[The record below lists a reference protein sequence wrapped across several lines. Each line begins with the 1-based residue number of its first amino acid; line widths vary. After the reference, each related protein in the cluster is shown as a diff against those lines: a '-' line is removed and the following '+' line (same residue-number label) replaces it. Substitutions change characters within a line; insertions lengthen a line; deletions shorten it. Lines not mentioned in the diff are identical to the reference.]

1 NPGNIPFGI
10 GSIYEPLSGP
20 DGTNAR
26 KAVALP
32 SSQREGFSN
41 PLSISTRWLYTW
53 TFPATEAEASYNRIN
68 SNNAVPPGYGFTM
81 KGVDEE
87 NHERLY
93 EFRGRPNSGTFSV
106 PVEGPDGDNQRMV
119 LAGNPYPSV
128 LDLNWLFHDTPNHN
142 LVAFYFYDEDRTV
155 KSHLYREKPYGF
167 ATLTPGAYDAGTSEL
182 GNYTAATFYIWNAAG
197 SHSNNGPTSNSG
209 KTATRFAPI
218 GQGILFA
225 GISGSGTVEI

>member
-1 NPGNIPFGI
+1 SYVYVKNQILYVKEKIHLTQNPSEDKKASIYLRDNGQLIQSGEGSTNSGNGFLSVIQKTDPTNAYAYYYWASPVGNSEAMGGNPGNIPFGI

-106 PVEGPDGDNQRMV
+106 PVEGP
-119 LAGNPYPSV
+119 
-128 LDLNWLFHDTPNHN
+128 
-142 LVAFYFYDEDRTV
+142 
-155 KSHLYREKPYGF
+155 
-167 ATLTPGAYDAGTSEL
+167 
-182 GNYTAATFYIWNAAG
+182 
-197 SHSNNGPTSNSG
+197 
-209 KTATRFAPI
+209 
-218 GQGILFA
+218 
-225 GISGSGTVEI
+225 